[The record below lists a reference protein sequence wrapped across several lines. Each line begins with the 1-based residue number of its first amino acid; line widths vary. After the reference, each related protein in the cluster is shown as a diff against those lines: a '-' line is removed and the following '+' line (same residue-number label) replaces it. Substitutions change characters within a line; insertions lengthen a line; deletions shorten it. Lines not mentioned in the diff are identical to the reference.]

1 MANSIATPTTL
12 FLVLHHFQTYL
23 ELFAVSSHIKSS
35 RDVLPVVPK
44 RRSHLSHLRLMQ
56 SPHNLLLPTLGPRK
70 LSDPAV
76 HLRRQKL
83 KTSCEPKRQR
93 CLSDSEAPS
102 FPYPVDEEE
111 LKSEEGC
118 SSALGCDSGFH
129 DERIPRFHDSSP
141 RVSLYSSDLH
151 SLEDGNEAVQSQHH
165 QRLRRVTPHPQELFT
180 ADSSQSDDQ
189 PPPSNPGTMV
199 HPRERSR
206 RSLLKHFSQG
216 SIGGVSLG
224 GGSIGGT
231 SSIGA
236 SSESPSLSSLLETQS
251 NMTCATDILSSLGF
265 DDFDSPQLVPDRF
278 IPKDLEFLR
287 PSHMKAAFIEQILS
301 PDPPRSPDSL
311 TSGQSSNS
319 LQTQPHKPH
328 SVETSD
334 LPLGA
339 TAENF
344 MPTLSSPPTAVTEM
358 SLLEVNKPTAPP
370 KSADTMPLFTDTAI
384 STFTRHRVLETVP
397 EETASDLSLSP
408 RWLSPRVSIDHSVL
422 DLAEGKLGASLQ
434 KPRRRSLPTR
444 EGYKLSIGSLVD
456 SDTGDS
462 IHLSVTSYDDEIAA
476 ERERERE
483 GFMVGIFDDITMG
496 RRRRKGVY
504 TPPQTLLSWLS
515 TQKTIDEEVD
525 TDPDELPWP
534 FNEEA
539 RLRKSLTEIS
549 LAQQNTLTAEDE
561 LVHAELNS
569 QREVSLSP
577 PSSPLSLQPSLS
589 GTDVEEL
596 NDLEVEGWLSR
607 DQRSV
612 YV

>member
-1 MANSIATPTTL
+1 M
-12 FLVLHHFQTYL
+12 
-23 ELFAVSSHIKSS
+23 
-35 RDVLPVVPK
+35 PK
-44 RRSHLSHLRLMQ
+44 RRSYLSHIKLIQ
-56 SPHNLLLPTLGPRK
+56 SPHSLLLPTAELRK
-70 LSDPAV
+70 LSDPAI
-76 HLRRQKL
+76 HIRRQKL
-83 KTSCEPKRQR
+83 KTSYEVKRQR

-102 FPYPVDEEE
+102 LPFPMDEDDF
-111 LKSEEGC
+111 KSEEGY
-118 SSALGCDSGFH
+118 SSALGCESDRISRFQDSAYY
-129 DERIPRFHDSSP
+129 SSP

-151 SLEDGNEAVQSQHH
+151 SQEDELTATQ
-165 QRLRRVTPHPQELFT
+165 QRLRRITPLSQVEHF

-189 PPPSNPGTMV
+189 SSIFTSNPGTTV

-216 SIGGVSLG
+216 SLGGMSVG
-224 GGSIGGT
+224 GGSIGGA

-251 NMTCATDILSSLGF
+251 NLTCATDILSSLGF

-287 PSHMKAAFIEQILS
+287 PSHMKAAFIEQVLS

-311 TSGQSSNS
+311 TSGHSSN
-319 LQTQPHKPH
+319 LAPIQQRNM
-328 SVETSD
+328 EISD

-344 MPTLSSPPTAVTEM
+344 MPPLTSPINIAGTSIEVDQPI
-358 SLLEVNKPTAPP
+358 LLESP
-370 KSADTMPLFTDTAI
+370 ADTMPLFANNAAI
-384 STFTRHRVLETVP
+384 TRHRVLETVP

-434 KPRRRSLPTR
+434 KTRRRSLPTR
-444 EGYKLSIGSLVD
+444 EGFKLSIGSLVE

-483 GFMVGIFDDITMG
+483 GLMPGISDDITICAG
-496 RRRRKGVY
+496 RRRRRGVY

-515 TQKTIDEEVD
+515 TQKTIDE
-525 TDPDELPWP
+525 DPDELPWP
-534 FNEEA
+534 FNEQA

-549 LAQQNTLTAEDE
+549 LAQQDTLTEDDSVQDNSTLPPDDGLHHPE
-561 LVHAELNS
+561 GGS
-569 QREVSLSP
+569 QRELSLSP
-577 PSSPLSLQPSLS
+577 ISSSTIPLSPQPSLS
-589 GTDVEEL
+589 EVDIEL
-596 NDLEVEGWLSR
+596 NDLEVESWLSPE
-607 DQRSV
+607 QRSV
-612 YV
+612 HVSCAGVLGWLCGQCVSHHDAFIFLL